1 MDTNQPAQTR
11 PPAWKEGGNFDHNR
25 HMAGDDG
32 AYRLLFEHMAE
43 GVAYCQ
49 MLFENGRAL
58 DWIYISVNEAF
69 ERLTGLEGVNG
80 RRVSEIIPGIR
91 DADPELFE
99 TYARVAQSGQ
109 SEKFELFVKALREWF
124 SVSVFSPQKGFFVA
138 IFAINSER
146 KLAEEKLA
154 DALEFHKRL
163 LNEAP
168 VLIWRAGTDA
178 KCYWFNS
185 TWLEFTGRT
194 LEQELGDG
202 WTEGVHAEDFDR
214 CLKIYLEAFA
224 GQRPFDMD
232 YRLRRPDGRYSWI
245 SDFGIPLHDLSG
257 EFCGYIG
264 YCFDITGRKSLE
276 DELRTSLDVAN
287 AATRAKTEF
296 LANMSHELRTP
307 LNGVLGLSE
316 LLSYTPLNEEQIDY
330 VHTIIESGEHLLS
343 VVNDIL
349 DFASMENGS
358 LSIRAE
364 PLKVADLIK
373 ASLDT
378 IRKTADDKGLALR
391 CEVVEGTPERI
402 MGDGHR
408 IRQIL
413 INLLGN
419 AVKFTA
425 RGSVVLRVATTI
437 DSGRRFLD
445 FRCED
450 TGIGIA
456 PETIKRLFEPFMQ
469 GELQMNRRFGGSGLG
484 LAISGRIAKVMD
496 GSITIDSVPGR
507 GSTFTFHFPLE
518 ASPSLSPV
526 TPAPGKSDLA
536 PPTAALVLVIDD
548 DKPSSTIAGK
558 MLQHLGYRV
567 QFAADGVAALKGFA
581 PGKFAAI
588 LMDLA
593 MPVMDGLEVARAIRE
608 LEAAAADRVAIIAFT
623 ANAMPGDREICLAAG
638 MDDYLTKPCKMSD
651 LAASLA
657 HVLK

>member
-1 MDTNQPAQTR
+1 MDTNQPAQTC

-58 DWIYISVNEAF
+58 DWIYLSVNEAF
-69 ERLTGLEGVNG
+69 GRLTGLKGVNG

-91 DADPELFE
+91 DTDPELFE

-109 SEKFELFVKALREWF
+109 SEKFELFVKALQEWF

-224 GQRPFDMD
+224 GRRPFDMD
-232 YRLRRPDGRYSWI
+232 YRLRRPDGSHSWI

-276 DELRTSLDVAN
+276 DELRMSLDAAN

-330 VHTIIESGEHLLS
+330 VHTITESGEHLLS

-349 DFASMENGS
+349 DFASMENSS
-358 LSIRAE
+358 LSIHAE

-391 CEVVEGTPERI
+391 CEVADGTPERI

-425 RGSVVLRVATTI
+425 SGSVVLRVATTI
-437 DSGRRFLD
+437 NSGRRFLN

-469 GELQMNRRFGGSGLG
+469 GELEMNRRFGGSGLG
-484 LAISGRIAKVMD
+484 LAISERIAKVMD

-518 ASPSLSPV
+518 DSPSLSPV
-526 TPAPGKSDLA
+526 TPTPGPLDPA
-536 PPTAALVLVIDD
+536 PPTAVLVLVIDD

-567 QFAADGVAALKGFA
+567 QFAADGVTALKVFA

-593 MPVMDGLEVARAIRE
+593 MPVMDGLETARAIRE
-608 LEAAAADRVAIIAFT
+608 LEASAADRVAIIAFT
-623 ANAMPGDREICLAAG
+623 ANAMPGDREICLSAG

-657 HVLK
+657 HILK